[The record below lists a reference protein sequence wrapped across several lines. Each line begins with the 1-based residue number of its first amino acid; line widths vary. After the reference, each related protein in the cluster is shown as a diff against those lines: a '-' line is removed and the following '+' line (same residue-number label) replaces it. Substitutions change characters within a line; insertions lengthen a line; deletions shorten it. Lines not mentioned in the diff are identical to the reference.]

1 MMGETKS
8 EVAKDARRDMEK
20 LDLHSI
26 VPDGTTEDSLLEY
39 MVIAARSQDR
49 WVVVRLKGRKD
60 WCFPGGHRE
69 PGETMDEAA
78 HRELFEETGAKEYSL
93 SRIAQYSVDH
103 GNRMSWGSIYEAEI
117 SSFDPLPPEFEIEEI
132 DFVDDFPLG
141 NTRFP
146 GIMPELMDWLNQ
158 RLLSLKD

>member
-1 MMGETKS
+1 M
-8 EVAKDARRDMEK
+8 DK

-39 MVIAARSQDR
+39 MVIAARYRGQ
-49 WVVVRLKGRKD
+49 WVIVRLKGRED

-69 PGETMDEAA
+69 AGETMDEAA
-78 HRELFEETGAKEYSL
+78 RRELYEETGAREYTM

-103 GNRMSWGSIYEAEI
+103 GSRISWGSIYEAEI
-117 SSFDPLPPEFEIEEI
+117 KSFDSLPAEYEIEEVS
-132 DFVDDFPLG
+132 FADDFPLE

-146 GIMPELMDWLNQ
+146 GIMPDLMEWLSQ
-158 RLLSLKD
+158 RLISSE